1 MNEDRLNQ
9 LEQRLAKLDAQR
21 PRDLKWALLCV
32 DDDCLCDDDA
42 DKQTKLA
49 TAERLVDPE
58 ADFEYWRDI
67 TEWTR
72 PRPIEDIVDEDDFE
86 NYFNEED

>member
-1 MNEDRLNQ
+1 MNEDRLDQ
-9 LEQRLAKLDAQR
+9 LEKRLEKI
-21 PRDLKWALLCV
+21 
-32 DDDCLCDDDA
+32 
-42 DKQTKLA
+42 
-49 TAERLVDPE
+49 VDPE
-58 ADFEYWRDI
+58 ADFEYWRDT

>member
-9 LEQRLAKLDAQR
+9 LEKRLEK
-21 PRDLKWALLCV
+21 
-32 DDDCLCDDDA
+32 
-42 DKQTKLA
+42 
-49 TAERLVDPE
+49 LVDPSLTEAKFEEYE
-58 ADFEYWRDI
+58 ADFEYWRDT

-86 NYFNEED
+86 KYFNEED